1 MIVGTDRSG
10 LAALILGAVA
20 IGFAPIFVRLSEVG
34 PVATGFHRLF
44 WSVPL
49 FVLLMYRAPTCRP
62 SPGQWRVMALS
73 GLFFA
78 GDMIVWHLGIMLT
91 SVANASLFTNMA
103 PIFVALAL
111 WLVWRQRP
119 SARFALALL
128 VAFTGALALVGGA
141 PVLSPERLVGDG
153 LSLLSGLFYAGYILA
168 VGRAREHLPTP
179 LLMAVG
185 GAVAALVILAVALV
199 LGETVWPST
208 LRGWAV
214 VLGLALVSQ
223 CAGQGL
229 IAWGLAHV
237 SASFAAVVLLLQPVV
252 AVLVAW
258 ALFAETLGIVQVVG
272 AMVVLTGIHLAR
284 KANRT

>member
-1 MIVGTDRSG
+1 LVVG
-10 LAALILGAVA
+10 AIA

-44 WSVPL
+44 WSVP
-49 FVLLMYRAPTCRP
+49 FFALLVWMRP
-62 SPGQWRVMALS
+62 ISRPDTGQWRVMAAS
-73 GLFFA
+73 GAFFA
-78 GDMIVWHLGIMLT
+78 GDMIVWHLGILLT

-111 WLVWRQRP
+111 WLIWGQRP
-119 SARFALALL
+119 SWRFVAALAVT
-128 VAFTGALALVGGA
+128 VAGAAALVGGA
-141 PVLSPERLVGDG
+141 VDLSAQRLAGDG

-168 VGRAREHLPTP
+168 VGRAREALPTP

-185 GAVAALVILAVALV
+185 GAVAALLILVAALA
-199 LGETVWPST
+199 LGERVWPQTIS
-208 LRGWAV
+208 GWAV

-237 SASFAAVVLLLQPVV
+237 PASFGALVLLLQPLV

-258 ALFAETLGIVQVVG
+258 MLFGEALGGVQILGAV
-272 AMVVLTGIHLAR
+272 VVLAGIHLAR
-284 KANRT
+284 RANRA

>member
-1 MIVGTDRSG
+1 MRLSAGQKG
-10 LAALILGAVA
+10 LAALVVGAVA

-44 WSVPL
+44 WSLPV
-49 FVLLMYRAPTCRP
+49 FALLVWMRP
-62 SPGQWRVMALS
+62 SPRPHAGQWRVMAAS
-73 GLFFA
+73 GAFFA
-78 GDMIVWHLGIMLT
+78 GDMIVWHLGILLT

-111 WLVWRQRP
+111 WLFCGQVP
-119 SARFALALL
+119 SRRFVVALAVT
-128 VAFTGALALVGGA
+128 VAGAAALVGGA
-141 PVLSPERLVGDG
+141 VDFSAQRLAGDG

-168 VGRAREHLPTP
+168 VGRAREALPTP

-185 GAVAALVILAVALV
+185 GAVAAALILAAALV
-199 LGETVWPST
+199 LGEQVWPST
-208 LRGWAV
+208 TSGWAV

-237 SASFAAVVLLLQPVV
+237 SASFGALVLLLQPLV

-258 ALFAETLGIVQVVG
+258 VLFAESLEVIQVLGAG
-272 AMVVLTGIHLAR
+272 VVLAGIHLAR
-284 KANRT
+284 RANRA

>member
-1 MIVGTDRSG
+1 MIAGTDRSG

-49 FVLLMYRAPTCRP
+49 FVLLMYRAPACRP

-73 GLFFA
+73 GVFFA

-111 WLVWRQRP
+111 WLIWRQRP
-119 SARFALALL
+119 SARFVLALL

-141 PVLSPERLVGDG
+141 PVLSPERLTGDG

-168 VGRAREHLPTP
+168 VGRAREDLPTP

-185 GAVAALVILAVALV
+185 GAVAALVILAAALA
-199 LGETVWPST
+199 LGETVWPSG

-237 SASFAAVVLLLQPVV
+237 SASFAAVLLLLQPVV
-252 AVLVAW
+252 AVLMAW
-258 ALFAETLGIVQVVG
+258 VLFAETLGTAQAVG
-272 AMVVLTGIHLAR
+272 AMVVLAGIHLAR

>member
-1 MIVGTDRSG
+1 M
-10 LAALILGAVA
+10 ILGAVA

-44 WSVPL
+44 WSLPV
-49 FVLLMYRAPTCRP
+49 FALLAWMRP
-62 SPGQWRVMALS
+62 IPRPDSGQWRVMAAS
-73 GLFFA
+73 GAFFA
-78 GDMIVWHLGIMLT
+78 GDMIVWHLGILLT

-111 WLVWRQRP
+111 WLIWGRRP
-119 SARFALALL
+119 SGRFVVALAVT
-128 VAFTGALALVGGA
+128 VAGAAALVGGA
-141 PVLSPERLVGDG
+141 VDLSAQRLAGDG

-168 VGRAREHLPTP
+168 VGRAREALPTP

-185 GAVAALVILAVALV
+185 GAVAAALILVAALV
-199 LGETVWPST
+199 LGEQVWPRTAS
-208 LRGWAV
+208 GWAV
-214 VLGLALVSQ
+214 VLGLAVVSQ

-237 SASFAAVVLLLQPVV
+237 SASFGALVLLLQPLV

-258 ALFAETLGIVQVVG
+258 LLFAESLEAIQVVG
-272 AMVVLTGIHLAR
+272 AGVVLVGIHLAR
-284 KANRT
+284 RANRA

>member
-1 MIVGTDRSG
+1 MRLSAGQKG
-10 LAALILGAVA
+10 LAALVVGAVA

-44 WSVPL
+44 WSLPV
-49 FVLLMYRAPTCRP
+49 FALLAWMRP
-62 SPGQWRVMALS
+62 SPRPNAGQWRVMAAS
-73 GLFFA
+73 GAFFA
-78 GDMIVWHLGIMLT
+78 GDMIVWHLGILLT

-111 WLVWRQRP
+111 WLIWGQVP
-119 SARFALALL
+119 SRRFVVALAVT
-128 VAFTGALALVGGA
+128 VAGAVALVGGA
-141 PVLSPERLVGDG
+141 VDLSPQRLAGDG

-168 VGRAREHLPTP
+168 VGRAREGLPTP

-185 GAVAALVILAVALV
+185 GAVAAALILVAALA
-199 LGETVWPST
+199 LGEQVWPRTAS
-208 LRGWAV
+208 GWAV

-237 SASFAAVVLLLQPVV
+237 SASFGALVLLLQPLV

-258 ALFAETLGIVQVVG
+258 LLFAESLEAIQVVG
-272 AMVVLTGIHLAR
+272 AGVVLAGIHLAR
-284 KANRT
+284 RANRA

>member
-1 MIVGTDRSG
+1 MIAGTDRSG

-49 FVLLMYRAPTCRP
+49 FVLLMYRAPACRP

-73 GLFFA
+73 GVFFA

-111 WLVWRQRP
+111 WLIWRQRP
-119 SARFALALL
+119 SARFVLALL

-141 PVLSPERLVGDG
+141 PVLSPERLTGDG

-168 VGRAREHLPTP
+168 VGRAREDLPTP

-185 GAVAALVILAVALV
+185 GAVAALVILAAALA
-199 LGETVWPST
+199 LGETVWPSG

-237 SASFAAVVLLLQPVV
+237 SASFAAVLLLLQPVV
-252 AVLVAW
+252 AVLMAW
-258 ALFAETLGIVQVVG
+258 VLFAETLGTAQVVG
-272 AMVVLTGIHLAR
+272 AMVVLAGIHLAR

>member
-1 MIVGTDRSG
+1 M
-10 LAALILGAVA
+10 ILGAVA

-44 WSVPL
+44 WSLPL
-49 FVLLMYRAPTCRP
+49 FALLTLLNTRPRP
-62 SPGQWRVMALS
+62 SSGQWRVMAAS
-73 GLFFA
+73 GAFFA
-78 GDMIVWHLGIMLT
+78 GDMIVWHLGILLT

-103 PIFVALAL
+103 PLFVALAL
-111 WLVWRQRP
+111 WVIWGKRP
-119 SARFALALL
+119 SARFAVALAVT
-128 VAFTGALALVGGA
+128 VAGAVALVGGA
-141 PVLSPERLVGDG
+141 VEMSLQRLAGDG

-168 VGRAREHLPTP
+168 VGRAREGLPTP

-185 GAVAALVILAVALV
+185 GAVAAGLILVAALA
-199 LGETVWPST
+199 LGEPVWPHT
-208 LRGWAV
+208 LRGWSV

-237 SASFAAVVLLLQPVV
+237 PVRFGALVLLLQPLV

-258 ALFAETLGIVQVVG
+258 ALFDETLGVIQILG
-272 AMVVLTGIHLAR
+272 AMVVLAGIHLAR
-284 KANRT
+284 RANPT